1 MQEANSLLADETKWA
16 DELKGPIYVFSYRK
30 TNSFEVAIE
39 HIGNNKVDLL
49 DNIYIYIFDV
59 KVEETNFVLVNLF
72 NPNTETEQVTIF
84 LDLGKML
91 EAIKDFYDEHKVL
104 VGNVYFYFWHILGF
118 I

>member
-1 MQEANSLLADETKWA
+1 M
-16 DELKGPIYVFSYRK
+16 Y
-30 TNSFEVAIE
+30 
-39 HIGNNKVDLL
+39 
-49 DNIYIYIFDV
+49 IYINECILIFDV

-91 EAIKDFYDEHKVL
+91 EAIKDFYDELKVL

>member
-59 KVEETNFVLVNLF
+59 KVEEANFVLVNLF

>member
-16 DELKGPIYVFSYRK
+16 DELKGAIYVFSYRK

-91 EAIKDFYDEHKVL
+91 EAIKDFYDEHKVW

>member
-1 MQEANSLLADETKWA
+1 MFFLIVRLTLLKWQQNIQEIIKST
-16 DELKGPIYVFSYRK
+16 SQ
-30 TNSFEVAIE
+30 T
-39 HIGNNKVDLL
+39 
-49 DNIYIYIFDV
+49 IYIYIFDV